1 MNRRQKKKQF
11 KKRFG
16 INPPRGISIKTATC
30 TMQHREKV
38 IAAFE
43 RIKKAI
49 LDLWEMIKQ
58 PALEL
63 ATALKEAMT
72 ALISDKEKRRRQ
84 YAALQVF
91 QTKVITQQRQ
101 QESEVMQIESNI
113 NISNH
118 DRRKSKRNNKA
129 FQYIYSNEDMRC
141 SKRVQIQGTGN
152 LHNEKRRCIFSQ
164 YK

>member
-16 INPPRGISIKTATC
+16 INPPRGISIKTAAH

-63 ATALKEAMT
+63 ATALKEATT
-72 ALISDKEKRRRQ
+72 ALISNKEKTPPTVCGVAGIPNKSNN
-84 YAALQVF
+84 AA
-91 QTKVITQQRQ
+91 
-101 QESEVMQIESNI
+101 EAAG
-113 NISNH
+113 
-118 DRRKSKRNNKA
+118 KR
-129 FQYIYSNEDMRC
+129 
-141 SKRVQIQGTGN
+141 GN
-152 LHNEKRRCIFSQ
+152 AN
-164 YK
+164 

>member
-49 LDLWEMIKQ
+49 LDLGEMIKQ

-63 ATALKEAMT
+63 ATALKEATT
-72 ALISDKEKRRRQ
+72 ALISNKEKRRRQ

-118 DRRKSKRNNKA
+118 DRR
-129 FQYIYSNEDMRC
+129 
-141 SKRVQIQGTGN
+141 
-152 LHNEKRRCIFSQ
+152 
-164 YK
+164 

>member
-63 ATALKEAMT
+63 ATALKEATTALKEATT
-72 ALISDKEKRRRQ
+72 ALISNKEKRRRQ

-101 QESEVMQIESNI
+101 RESEVMQIESNI
-113 NISNH
+113 NIYNH
-118 DRRKSKRNNKA
+118 DRR
-129 FQYIYSNEDMRC
+129 
-141 SKRVQIQGTGN
+141 
-152 LHNEKRRCIFSQ
+152 
-164 YK
+164 

>member
-16 INPPRGISIKTATC
+16 INPPRGISIKTATH

-63 ATALKEAMT
+63 ATAL
-72 ALISDKEKRRRQ
+72 ISNKEKRRRQ

-113 NISNH
+113 NICNH
-118 DRRKSKRNNKA
+118 DRR
-129 FQYIYSNEDMRC
+129 
-141 SKRVQIQGTGN
+141 
-152 LHNEKRRCIFSQ
+152 
-164 YK
+164 

>member
-58 PALEL
+58 PALE
-63 ATALKEAMT
+63 
-72 ALISDKEKRRRQ
+72 
-84 YAALQVF
+84 F
-91 QTKVITQQRQ
+91 
-101 QESEVMQIESNI
+101 EVMQIESNI

-118 DRRKSKRNNKA
+118 DRR
-129 FQYIYSNEDMRC
+129 
-141 SKRVQIQGTGN
+141 
-152 LHNEKRRCIFSQ
+152 
-164 YK
+164 

>member
-16 INPPRGISIKTATC
+16 INPPRSISIKTATY

-63 ATALKEAMT
+63 ATAIKEATT
-72 ALISDKEKRRRQ
+72 ALISNKEKRRRQ

-113 NISNH
+113 NICNH
-118 DRRKSKRNNKA
+118 DRR
-129 FQYIYSNEDMRC
+129 
-141 SKRVQIQGTGN
+141 
-152 LHNEKRRCIFSQ
+152 
-164 YK
+164 

>member
-16 INPPRGISIKTATC
+16 INPPRSISIKVATR
-30 TMQHREKV
+30 TMQRREKV

-43 RIKKAI
+43 RAKKAI

-63 ATALKEAMT
+63 ATALKEAAT
-72 ALISDKEKRRRQ
+72 ALISNKEKRRRQ

-113 NISNH
+113 NIYNH
-118 DRRKSKRNNKA
+118 DRR
-129 FQYIYSNEDMRC
+129 
-141 SKRVQIQGTGN
+141 
-152 LHNEKRRCIFSQ
+152 
-164 YK
+164 

>member
-16 INPPRGISIKTATC
+16 ITPPRGISIKTTTR

-43 RIKKAI
+43 RAKKAI

-84 YAALQVF
+84 YAALQLI
-91 QTKVITQQRQ
+91 QKREIKQHRHK
-101 QESEVMQIESNI
+101 EREVMQLKKNNNI
-113 NISNH
+113 
-118 DRRKSKRNNKA
+118 
-129 FQYIYSNEDMRC
+129 
-141 SKRVQIQGTGN
+141 
-152 LHNEKRRCIFSQ
+152 
-164 YK
+164 